1 MTETKPK
8 AKAKPVKKESE
19 NVENKY
25 FSHKELKCKHTGEN
39 KFDPEFLD
47 LLTKIRIE
55 CDFPFAISSA
65 YRSPTH
71 PIEQRKP
78 RGAGSHSTGKAVDI
92 LCRGDQAVKLISVAI
107 AFGITRIG
115 VQQKGTGRFI
125 HLDVCTQEDF
135 PDYENYPEETI
146 WSY

>member
-1 MTETKPK
+1 MTDKK
-8 AKAKPVKKESE
+8 SKKEE

-39 KFDPEFLD
+39 KFDPDFLD

-65 YRSPTH
+65 YRSPQH
-71 PIEQRKP
+71 PIEMRKS
-78 RGAGSHSTGKAVDI
+78 RVGAHTTGKAVDI
-92 LCRGDQAVKLISVAI
+92 LCRGEDALKVISVAMKN
-107 AFGITRIG
+107 GIQRIG

-125 HLDVCTQEDF
+125 HLDACTQSDF
-135 PDYENYPEETI
+135 PDRENFPEIAI

>member
-1 MTETKPK
+1 MTGKKPK
-8 AKAKPVKKESE
+8 AKAEPKSE

-39 KFDPEFLD
+39 KFDPDFLD

-55 CDFPFAISSA
+55 CDFPFALSSA
-65 YRSPTH
+65 YRSPQH
-71 PIEQRKP
+71 PLEMRKP
-78 RGAGSHSTGKAVDI
+78 SGAGAHSTGKAVDI
-92 LCRGDQAVKLISVAI
+92 LCRGENAVKLVSVAI

-115 VQQKGTGRFI
+115 IQQKGTGRFI
-125 HLDVCTQEDF
+125 HIDACTQDDF
-135 PDYENYPEETI
+135 PEIENYPEETI

>member
-1 MTETKPK
+1 MTDTKPK
-8 AKAKPVKKESE
+8 AKAKPKKNE

-39 KFDPEFLD
+39 KFDTEFLE

-65 YRSPTH
+65 YRSPQH
-71 PIEQRKP
+71 PIEMRKS
-78 RGAGSHSTGKAVDI
+78 RAGAHTSGKAVDI
-92 LCRGDQAVKLISVAI
+92 LCRGENAVKLVSVAI

-115 VQQKGTGRFI
+115 IQQKGSGRFI
-125 HLDVCTQEDF
+125 HIDACTQDDF
-135 PDYENYPEETI
+135 PEIENYPEETI

>member
-1 MTETKPK
+1 MTDKKPK
-8 AKAKPVKKESE
+8 AKAKPKKDE

-25 FSHKELKCKHTGEN
+25 FTHNELKCKHTGEN
-39 KFDPEFLD
+39 KFDPDFLD

-55 CDFPFAISSA
+55 CDFPFALSSA
-65 YRSPTH
+65 YRSPEH
-71 PIEQRKP
+71 PLEMRKP
-78 RGAGSHSTGKAVDI
+78 NGAGAHSTGKAVDI
-92 LCRGDQAVKLISVAI
+92 LCRGENAVKLISVAI

-125 HLDVCTQEDF
+125 HLDVCTQDDF
-135 PDYENYPEETI
+135 PEIENYPEETI

>member
-1 MTETKPK
+1 MTDKKPK
-8 AKAKPVKKESE
+8 AKAKPKSE

-39 KFDPEFLD
+39 KFDPDFLD

-65 YRSPTH
+65 YRSPQH
-71 PIEQRKP
+71 PIEMRKS
-78 RGAGSHSTGKAVDI
+78 RAGAHTSGKAVDI
-92 LCRGDQAVKLISVAI
+92 LCRGENAVKLVSVAI

-115 VQQKGTGRFI
+115 IQQKGSGRFI
-125 HLDVCTQEDF
+125 HIDACTQDDF
-135 PDYENYPEETI
+135 PEIENYPEETI

>member
-1 MTETKPK
+1 MTEAKK
-8 AKAKPVKKESE
+8 AKAKKPE

-39 KFDPEFLD
+39 KFDPVFLD

-65 YRSPTH
+65 YRSPQH
-71 PIEQRKP
+71 PIEVRKS
-78 RGAGSHSTGKAVDI
+78 RLGAHTTGKAVDI
-92 LCRGDQAVKLISVAI
+92 LCRGENAVKLISVAV

-115 VQQKGTGRFI
+115 VQQKGSGRFI

-135 PDYENYPEETI
+135 PEIENYPEETI